1 MAILG
6 VDQFKAKLAGGG
18 ARPNLFK
25 ITLAYPRIMT
35 GDVELT
41 SFMCNAGQ
49 LPASTMATVLIPYR
63 GRQTFM
69 AGDRTFDPWSVNVI
83 NDTNFEVRRS
93 METWMN
99 SMNAHQSNTGVTS
112 PLDYTA
118 DLTVDQLDKNETILY
133 TYKFRGCFPTNVSAI
148 QLSYATNDQIEEF
161 SVDFRI
167 DYWESFSGGEAS
179 GAKVTS

>member
-49 LPASTMATVLIPYR
+49 LPASTINPVTVPYR
-63 GRQTFM
+63 GRMLYM
-69 AGDRTFDPWSVNVI
+69 AGDRTFEPWSVNII
-83 NDTNFEVRRS
+83 NDTNFEVRKS
-93 METWMN
+93 MEIWMN
-99 SMNAHQSNTGVTS
+99 AMNAHQTNTGVTS
-112 PLDYTA
+112 PLDYQA
-118 DLTVDQLDKNETILY
+118 DLTVEQLDKNESTLY
-133 TYKFRGCFPTNVSAI
+133 TYIFRGCFPTNVSEI
-148 QLSYATNDQIEEF
+148 SLGYGNNDTVEEF
-161 SVDFRI
+161 GVSFQVQ
-167 DYWESFSGGEAS
+167 YWESFTGSGS
-179 GAKVTS
+179 GQKVTS

>member
-49 LPASTMATVLIPYR
+49 LPASQMAPVLIPYR

-69 AGDRTFDPWSVNVI
+69 AGDRVFDPWSVNVI

-93 METWMN
+93 MEIWMN
-99 SMNAHQSNTGVTS
+99 AMNAS
-112 PLDYTA
+112 
-118 DLTVDQLDKNETILY
+118 I
-133 TYKFRGCFPTNVSAI
+133 
-148 QLSYATNDQIEEF
+148 
-161 SVDFRI
+161 
-167 DYWESFSGGEAS
+167 
-179 GAKVTS
+179 

>member
-49 LPASTMATVLIPYR
+49 LPASDMASVTVPYR
-63 GRQTFM
+63 GRM
-69 AGDRTFDPWSVNVI
+69 LYVAGDRSFQPWSVNVI

-112 PLDYTA
+112 PLDYQT
-118 DLTVDQLDKNETILY
+118 DLTIEQLDKNESTLY
-133 TYKFRGCFPTNVSAI
+133 TYKFRGCFPTNITEI
-148 QLSYATNDQIEEF
+148 QMAYGSNDVIEEF
-161 SVDFRI
+161 GVTFQI
-167 DYWESFSGGEAS
+167 QYWESFTGGEEG

>member
-49 LPASTMATVLIPYR
+49 LPASTINPVTVPYR
-63 GRQTFM
+63 GRMLYM
-69 AGDRTFDPWSVNVI
+69 AGDRTFEPWSVNII
-83 NDTNFEVRRS
+83 NDTNFEVRKS
-93 METWMN
+93 MEIWMN
-99 SMNAHQSNTGVTS
+99 SMNAHQTNTGVTS
-112 PLDYTA
+112 PLDYQA
-118 DLTVDQLDKNETILY
+118 DLTVEQLDKNESTLY
-133 TYKFRGCFPTNVSAI
+133 TYIFRGCFPTNVSEISLA
-148 QLSYATNDQIEEF
+148 YGNNDTVEEF
-161 SVDFRI
+161 GVSFQVQ
-167 DYWESFSGGEAS
+167 YWESFTGTGT
-179 GAKVTS
+179 GQKVTS

>member
-6 VDQFKAKLAGGG
+6 VDQFKAKLSGGG

-41 SFMCNAGQ
+41 SFMCNAGN
-49 LPASTMATVLIPYR
+49 LPASNVNAVPVAYR
-63 GRQTFM
+63 GRQLYV
-69 AGDRTFDPWSVNVI
+69 AGDRSFEPWSVNVI

-93 METWMN
+93 MEVWMN

-112 PLDYTA
+112 PLDYQA
-118 DLTVDQLDKNETILY
+118 DLTVDQLDKNESILY
-133 TYKFRGCFPTNVSAI
+133 TYKFRGCFPTGVSAI
-148 QLSYATNDQIEEF
+148 ALGYSANDTIEEF
-161 SVDFRI
+161 SVDFSVQ
-167 DYWESFSGGEAS
+167 YWESYAGGEAA
-179 GAKVTS
+179 GAKVTT

>member
-35 GDVELT
+35 GNVELT

-49 LPASTMATVLIPYR
+49 LPASNVNSIPVPYR
-63 GRQTFM
+63 GRILNM
-69 AGDRTFDPWSVNVI
+69 AGDRTFDPWSVNII

-93 METWMN
+93 MEIWMN
-99 SMNAHQSNTGVTS
+99 AMNAHQSNTGVSS
-112 PLDYTA
+112 PEDYQA
-118 DLTVDQLDKNETILY
+118 DLTVEQLDKDESILY
-133 TYKFRGCFPTNVSAI
+133 SYKFRGCFPTSVSAI
-148 QLSYATNDQIEEF
+148 SLAYSSNDQIEEF
-161 SVDFRI
+161 TVDFSI
-167 DYWESFSGGEAS
+167 QYWESFSGGE
-179 GAKVTS
+179 GTGGKVTS